1 MAKITLGK
9 RPGSFTLTVSI
20 PVAGS
25 DEPDT
30 LDFKAKYRTRKELA
44 QLTDEHNKSS
54 KARIDAL
61 VDRMRP
67 KAPEPAPKRGRKVAA
82 DPAALPELPKAP
94 SEEEFAQAINEGH
107 ADYILSACEGW
118 ELTDP
123 FNREKVLEFVDQF
136 PAAAAAFADAYNT
149 AIKEGRLGN

>member
-9 RPGSFTLTVSI
+9 RPNSFPLTVSI

-30 LDFKAKYRTRKELA
+30 LQFTAKYRTRTELA
-44 QLTDEHNKSS
+44 ELTDEHNKTS

-61 VDRMRP
+61 VARMSIKP
-67 KAPEPAPKRGRKVAA
+67 PEAPAPKRGRKAA
-82 DPAALPELPKAP
+82 EPTEVVELPKTP
-94 SEEEFAQAINEGH
+94 TEKEFAQAINEGH

-118 ELTDP
+118 ELSDP
-123 FNREKVLEFVDQF
+123 FTREKVLQFVDEF
-136 PAAAAAFADAYNT
+136 PTAAASFAAAYDA